1 MLKEVVEIG
10 LDSTFARM
18 EGPVV
23 DKLQGYLVGDGVGL
37 RGILEGVGIDV
48 DKRKGWLGCW
58 RWRMELFVGCDWIV
72 SEKTGHSSLE
82 NAYIL

>member
-1 MLKEVVEIG
+1 MLKEIVEIG

-48 DKRKGWLGCW
+48 DKRKRLVGVLE
-58 RWRMELFVGCDWIV
+58 MEDGIV
-72 SEKTGHSSLE
+72 CGM
-82 NAYIL
+82 